1 MNRTP
6 AEVEEYLAKIRKTVA
21 DSQAAIDAAQLRIQE
36 TDRLLASQGLTREQV
51 LNFNVT
57 REQKLAVNEELR
69 RRGLPP
75 LEEDDAAFDFNA
87 ATAELRSASDFA
99 GATSATPDDELAER
113 QRRFGNL
120 MHEIRI

>member
-21 DSQAAIDAAQLRIQE
+21 DSQAVIDAAQLRIQE

-75 LEEDDAAFDFNA
+75 LEEDDTAFDFNA
-87 ATAELRSASDFA
+87 ATAELRSASESA

-120 MHEIRI
+120 LHEFRI